1 MIKKYSIISNILVA
15 NVSHYTVSNEANS
28 VALDVFNLTASC
40 ISNPICFDDHNATSS
55 IPDSTAPNNEFKLTA
70 SKASNVTTSVSNFA
84 ASNIFVEVSN
94 SEFPASS
101 FIF

>member
-40 ISNPICFDDHNATSS
+40 ISNPICFDDQIPTSR
-55 IPDSTAPNNEFKLTA
+55 IHDSTAPKNVFKLTA
-70 SKASNVTTSVSNFA
+70 SKESNFTTSSKNLILLLAVSN
-84 ASNIFVEVSN
+84 ILVEASN
-94 SEFPASS
+94 SECPAL
-101 FIF
+101 